1 MLNFRETSTDKSIE
15 SIIIG
20 NGQTQDAYY
29 NHDSIFIEENSQNQT
44 CQLNSINKML
54 ESEMNEFS
62 KNIEKLRP
70 EKIIIKRSNFK
81 RELSKR
87 TIKDHEKIEFRRNLC
102 NDIYEKVKQ
111 LLQYISGK
119 WQIGQLRDAAKEL
132 ASKANITIDRLA
144 NRYNECL
151 ICWFCENWCSIAPYL
166 ANYTLEQLNTCSENN
181 SKLLNALNLIND
193 ISDAKKMSLGNQ
205 KTYLENHGKTP
216 KVNSPNNKSF
226 NIKTDQNL
234 QVNKNEYQN
243 EITNTSKNENNEK
256 KCNNFTEIHPNLNG
270 QFQTNPTDE
279 FFSKI
284 FDSNFEFY
292 YTLDDEFPGLY
303 KEFY

>member
-1 MLNFRETSTDKSIE
+1 MLNFGETSTNRSTK

-44 CQLNSINKML
+44 CQLNSINKIF
-54 ESEMNEFS
+54 ESEMDEFS
-62 KNIEKLRP
+62 KNIEKIRP

-119 WQIGQLRDAAKEL
+119 WQIGQLRIAAKEL
-132 ASKANITIDRLA
+132 ASKANVTIDRLA

-166 ANYTLEQLNTCSENN
+166 VNYTLEQLNTCSENN

-193 ISDAKKMSLGNQ
+193 ISDTKKMNLGNQ
-205 KTYLENHGKTP
+205 NTYLENHGNT
-216 KVNSPNNKSF
+216 NLSNDESF
-226 NIKTDQNL
+226 NIKTDENL
-234 QVNKNEYQN
+234 QIIKNEYQN
-243 EITNTSKNENNEK
+243 EITNTTKNENNERT
-256 KCNNFTEIHPNLNG
+256 CNDCTEIHSNLND